1 MRRLTAKVIEDL
13 TAQLGGVR
21 PTREQCETWLST
33 GSLDPGGNG
42 VGTDLICLSD
52 VKAEEVSFIG
62 LWFARGKI
70 TGIEGDPGEYKTT
83 IMLQVAA
90 DASRGRALP
99 GAKALP
105 PMTILLA
112 SAEDGLADTIKPRLE
127 AMDADMSRIFAIT
140 GVLDFARD
148 GLDVLEQYIIK
159 VRPDIVFLDPLVAF
173 IGGKTDIYRANETRA
188 ITARLAEL
196 AERYSLAIVFIRHLT
211 KSQTRKPIYRGL
223 GSIDLA
229 ASCRSVLLVGSD
241 PNNKERRAVVHIKC
255 NLSKL
260 APTQG
265 FQLQDS
271 HIIWTGV
278 SDLTAETILGIGEYK
293 DFRRI
298 EAESRI
304 INAVSSLEVADVD
317 MVAERAGIAPIT
329 AQYHLQR
336 MRENKQLDFKLVP
349 VGKTKKILYSIP
361 KNAVKDSLQ
370 VISSISSIPLNTI
383 STNNTEDTN
392 NSNDIKDIKEKENDI
407 NDIKCNDTIEVTNT
421 DTSEVKNLTKPY
433 FSEVENLIKP
443 NVSETKDLT
452 KLNLSKEV
460 ASDVIPVAGFKFLGN
475 QSESAFKC
483 KDGVNYCS
491 LQSKYTKQPFSCGYT
506 PGNSC
511 PSWSK
516 ANE

>member
-1 MRRLTAKVIEDL
+1 MRRLTAKVIDEL
-13 TAQLGGVR
+13 TAQLGGER
-21 PTREQCETWLST
+21 PSRAQCEAWLST
-33 GSLDPGGNG
+33 GSLDMKGNG
-42 VGTDLICLSD
+42 TGASLVCLSD
-52 VKAEEVSFIG
+52 VKTEKVRWLFFPYIPE
-62 LWFARGKI
+62 GKQ
-70 TGIEGDPGEYKTT
+70 TLLEGDPGEMKSY
-83 IMLQVAA
+83 AA
-90 DASRGRALP
+90 LAIGTGVSLGKLP
-99 GAKALP
+99 GMPDFEPQTVL
-105 PMTILLA
+105 IC
-112 SAEDGLADTIKPRLE
+112 SAEDGLSDTIRPRLDS
-127 AMDADMSRIFAIT
+127 MGADLTRIHAVK
-140 GVLDFARD
+140 GALDFGNG
-148 GLDVLEQYIIK
+148 GLVILEQYIEQI
-159 VRPDIVFLDPLVAF
+159 RPLLVVVDPLVAYL
-173 IGGKTDIYRANETRA
+173 GAKLDMHRSNETRV
-188 ITARLAEL
+188 IGTALAEI
-196 AERYSLAIVFIRHLT
+196 AEKHSCSILSIRHLT
-211 KSQTRKPIYRGL
+211 KDTKQRPLYRGL
-223 GSIDLA
+223 GSIDLL
-229 ASCRSVLLVGSD
+229 ASVRSVLLAGHD
-241 PNNKERRAVVHIKC
+241 PDNPQRRALIHLKS
-255 NLSKL
+255 NL
-260 APTQG
+260 APLGKSIGYSLTDDI
-265 FQLQDS
+265 FA
-271 HIIWTGV
+271 WTGE
-278 SDLTAETILGIGEYK
+278 SSLTAERIMGISHK